1 MQFAEIPGLSD
12 MKQSLLSS
20 HANNH
25 IAHAQMFSSNEGGG
39 GLPMA
44 LAFTTFLLCENKQEK
59 DACGV
64 CANCHKMTRLVH
76 PDVHFFYP
84 KISSP
89 KKSEYDKQVS
99 DSLKIWRDFVS
110 ETPYGNLD
118 DWINKVGL
126 ENKQVSISK
135 EDSRRI
141 IKTVSMKSFE
151 GGFKI
156 IIIWY
161 PELMHPTAANGIL
174 KILEEP
180 PNQTLYLLVSFD
192 YERLLTTIKSRTQ
205 LFVIPPFEEQEIQQY
220 LENKLQLTTEV
231 ANTTSKRANGSIG
244 LAIEEA
250 NTQYELSYT
259 DFREWMLLC
268 LRRDYTNLVAR
279 SEDFAKKSKPLQRQ
293 ELNISID
300 LLREA
305 LLAAVDPELVT
316 KQNEERAF
324 LLKFSDTV
332 ESNMLEKSYFLISD
346 ALHHLGR
353 NASAKITYLQLS
365 LAISELIARK

>member
-118 DWINKVGL
+118 NWINKVGL

-220 LENKLQLTTEV
+220 LKNKLQLTTEV

-332 ESNMLEKSYFLISD
+332 EPNMLEKSYFLISD